1 MNPVNCGLKAI
12 LLFLSLIPAL
22 AGAALTVIY
31 DSGDTR
37 PIAPFL
43 EAFSYTEFSLAQNE
57 TNQPSQL
64 SQTPQLSDPPQ
75 LGVAD
80 AESLLPIRSPGL
92 TPGIVQPGNHDR
104 PFAQPFFLIG
114 SDDLSKQWLLDNRDR
129 LKEVGAVGMLVQ
141 ADTLEDLRSIA
152 EISGGL
158 SIMPASAT
166 DLAEA
171 LKISHYPVLIT
182 AHGIEQ

>member
-1 MNPVNCGLKAI
+1 MNPVNFGLKAI

-31 DSGDTR
+31 DSGDTKS
-37 PIAPFL
+37 IAPFL
-43 EAFSYTEFSLAQNE
+43 EAFSSTEFSLAQNE
-57 TNQPSQL
+57 TSQ
-64 SQTPQLSDPPQ
+64 SNQTPQLTDPPQ
-75 LGVAD
+75 LGAAD
-80 AESLLPIRSPGL
+80 IESLLPIRSPGL
-92 TPGIVQPGNHDR
+92 TPGIVQPQNHDR

-114 SDDLSKQWLLDNRDR
+114 SDEMSKQWLLDNRDR

-152 EISGGL
+152 EISDGL